1 MISFQ
6 QVLRRILR
14 RPHGPTSKEV
24 SSDFAYKIYWTRR
37 VQDWSAERRR
47 SSQSAVQEMISR
59 PDFVPNEF
67 TRRYELPELDELAHS
82 GSSLM
87 ALLSVLN
94 YFDHRVDLEE

>member
-6 QVLRRILR
+6 QALRRILKR
-14 RPHGPTSKEV
+14 THRSTSKGS
-24 SSDFAYKIYWTRR
+24 SSDFAYRIYWTRS

-47 SSQSAVQEMISR
+47 STQSAVQEMISR

-67 TRRYELPELDELAHS
+67 TRRYKVPEVDDLAHS

-87 ALLSVLN
+87 ALLSVLD